1 MIATMTIPKTH
12 VASGILMTG
21 FGHIWEPI
29 VPRNPTYSKNS
40 LPPPF
45 EAFGED
51 ALWKLQQCDIKH
63 EGACHDYTSAEAK
76 KAQDKK
82 QLFLKQ
88 FNVLFGITRNKKFAA
103 ELRSFKKQEKEDE
116 EREDEEEKEKE
127 KEDEESSESESEFE
141 QEEEEREVDDGEDD
155 DEEEDKK
162 VE

>member
-1 MIATMTIPKTH
+1 M
-12 VASGILMTG
+12 
-21 FGHIWEPI
+21 
-29 VPRNPTYSKNS
+29 PRNPTYSKNS

-63 EGACHDYTSAEAK
+63 DGNCHDYTHCEAK

-82 QLFLKQ
+82 QQFLRQ

-103 ELRSFKKQEKEDE
+103 ELRSLKKQEKEDE
-116 EREDEEEKEKE
+116 EREEEEETKE